1 MQTIRTPKNREA
13 FLDALGEGLSIAA
26 ACRRAGISRVAAYA
40 WRNDEEEFRAAWDEA
55 VEEGTDLLEDAAIER
70 ARDASDTLMIFLLK
84 ARRPD
89 KFKDRAKVE
98 HSGPNDGPIEIN
110 DVTDLDRAKALAA
123 LMARMKAQGQG

>member
-1 MQTIRTPKNREA
+1 MSAACEAAGYARRSAYEWRAADEA
-13 FLDALGEGLSIAA
+13 FAST
-26 ACRRAGISRVAAYA
+26 
-40 WRNDEEEFRAAWDEA
+40 WDEA
-55 VEEGTDLLEDAAIER
+55 VEEGTDQLEDAAIKR
-70 ARDASDTLMIFLLK
+70 AKDSSDTLMIFLLK